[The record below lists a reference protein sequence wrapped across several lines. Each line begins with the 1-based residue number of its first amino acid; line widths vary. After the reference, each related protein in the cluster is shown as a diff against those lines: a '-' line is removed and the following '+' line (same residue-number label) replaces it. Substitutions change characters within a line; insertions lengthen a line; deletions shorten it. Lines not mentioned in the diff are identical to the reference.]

1 MVIELWKIKTLSP
14 FTKTTTCRKLSTM
27 SMRELLEKIRPT
39 WIARASQRL
48 APAEQVRQ
56 TFLSLLERYYNL
68 WEEIIESGQISLLAP
83 MLDEWESALMQT
95 EPGKIQS
102 NLPPIFNQFL
112 ALTLDVSQELLNEEE
127 SLAVLK
133 EMLPLH
139 AYILEYLYVKETEM
153 HVQQV
158 SDELSKA
165 QGDLEKLEKTKSD
178 FIAVAAHELRTPLT
192 IIEGYASM
200 LKEMVPQLP
209 GGSSPSGEL
218 FLKGINGGTR
228 RLREIVDDMIDV
240 SVIDNDML
248 SLSFQ
253 PIWINRL
260 LEVAQHD
267 VSEFIRERHLTLDVK
282 NFPGSTEM
290 TFGDGERLLQAFRN
304 VITNAIKY
312 TPDGGKISVDGR
324 LLPGFVEIT
333 VTDTGIGIDP
343 EYHTRIF
350 EKFGRLGDVSLHSTG
365 KTKFKGGGP
374 GLGLPIT
381 KGVIEAHGG
390 AIWVESEGYD
400 EVHCPGSTFHILLPI
415 RKTPPDD
422 KSAKLFHPLNET
434 A

>member
-1 MVIELWKIKTLSP
+1 M
-14 FTKTTTCRKLSTM
+14 ST
-27 SMRELLEKIRPT
+27 RELLEQIRPT
-39 WIARASQRL
+39 WITRASQRL
-48 APAEQVRQ
+48 APAEQVRK
-56 TFLSLLERYYNL
+56 TFLGLLDRYYDL
-68 WEEIIESGQISLLAP
+68 WEQVTEDGQVSLLAP
-83 MLDEWESALMQT
+83 MLDEWANALMQM
-95 EPGKIQS
+95 EAGKIQS

-112 ALTLDVSQELLNEEE
+112 SLTLEVTRDLLSDKETLE
-127 SLAVLK
+127 VLK
-133 EMLPLH
+133 AMMPLH
-139 AYILEYLYVKETEM
+139 AFTLEYLYIKETEM
-153 HVQQV
+153 QIQQV

-165 QGDLEKLEKTKSD
+165 QGDLERLEKTKSD

-209 GGSSPSGEL
+209 GGSPSPGEL
-218 FLKGINGGTR
+218 YLKGINGGTR

-240 SVIDNDML
+240 SVIDNNML
-248 SLSFQ
+248 SLNFQ

-267 VSEFIRERHLTLDVK
+267 VTEYIRERNQTLDVK
-282 NFPGSTEM
+282 NFSGSNEM

-312 TPDGGKISVDGR
+312 TPDGGTIVVDGR

-333 VTDTGIGIDP
+333 VTDTGIGIAP

-350 EKFGRLGDVSLHSTG
+350 EKFGRLGNVSLHSTG

-400 EVHCPGSTFHILLPI
+400 EVRYPGSVFHILLPI
-415 RKTPPDD
+415 RKSPPDD
-422 KSAKLFHPLNET
+422 KTAKLFRHPNEL
-434 A
+434 AD

>member
-1 MVIELWKIKTLSP
+1 LLNRFYDLW
-14 FTKTTTCRKLSTM
+14 
-27 SMRELLEKIRPT
+27 
-39 WIARASQRL
+39 
-48 APAEQVRQ
+48 EQV
-56 TFLSLLERYYNL
+56 TEN
-68 WEEIIESGQISLLAP
+68 GQVSLLAP
-83 MLDEWESALMQT
+83 MLDEWVSALMQT

-112 ALTLDVSQELLNEEE
+112 SLTLEVTKDLLSASETLDV
-127 SLAVLK
+127 LK
-133 EMLPLH
+133 AMMPLH
-139 AYILEYLYVKETEM
+139 AFTLEYLYIKETEM
-153 HVQQV
+153 QIQQV

-209 GGSSPSGEL
+209 GGSPSPGEL
-218 FLKGINGGTR
+218 YLKGINGGTR

-240 SVIDNDML
+240 SVIDNNML
-248 SLSFQ
+248 SLNFQ

-267 VSEFIRERHLTLDVK
+267 VTEYIRERNQTLDVK
-282 NFPGSTEM
+282 NFSGSNEM
-290 TFGDGERLLQAFRN
+290 TYGDGERLLQAFRN

-312 TPDGGKISVDGR
+312 TPDEGIIVVDGR

-333 VTDTGIGIDP
+333 VTDTGIGIAP

-350 EKFGRLGDVSLHSTG
+350 EKFGRLGNVSLHSTG

-400 EVHCPGSTFHILLPI
+400 EVRCPGSIFHILLPI
-415 RKTPPDD
+415 RKSPPDD
-422 KSAKLFHPLNET
+422 KTAKLFRPLNKP
-434 A
+434 AN

>member
-1 MVIELWKIKTLSP
+1 M
-14 FTKTTTCRKLSTM
+14 ST
-27 SMRELLEKIRPT
+27 RELLEQIRPT
-39 WIARASQRL
+39 WITRASQRL
-48 APAEQVRQ
+48 APVEQVRQ
-56 TFLSLLERYYNL
+56 TFLGLLDRFYNL
-68 WEEIIESGQISLLAP
+68 WEQVTENGQVSLLAP
-83 MLDEWESALMQT
+83 MLDEWVSALMQV
-95 EPGKIQS
+95 ESGKIQS

-112 ALTLDVSQELLNEEE
+112 SLTLDVTQDLLSPKE
-127 SLAVLK
+127 SLEVLK
-133 EMLPLH
+133 AMMPLH
-139 AYILEYLYVKETEM
+139 AFTLEYLYIKETEM
-153 HVQQV
+153 QIHQV

-165 QGDLEKLEKTKSD
+165 QGDLERLEKTKSD

-200 LKEMVPQLP
+200 LKEIVPQVP
-209 GGSSPSGEL
+209 GESSSPGEL
-218 FLKGINGGTR
+218 YLKGINGGTR

-240 SVIDNDML
+240 SVIDNNML
-248 SLSFQ
+248 SINFQ

-260 LEVAQHD
+260 LEVAQND
-267 VSEFIRERHLTLDVK
+267 VTEYIRERNQTLDVK
-282 NFPGSTEM
+282 SFTGSNEM

-312 TPDGGKISVDGR
+312 TPDGGKIVVDGR

-333 VTDTGIGIDP
+333 VTDTGIGIAP

-350 EKFGRLGDVSLHSTG
+350 EKFGRLGSVSLHSTG

-400 EVHCPGSTFHILLPI
+400 EVSCPGSVFHILLPI
-415 RKTPPDD
+415 RKSPPDD
-422 KSAKLFHPLNET
+422 KAAKLFRPLNEP
-434 A
+434 AD

>member
-1 MVIELWKIKTLSP
+1 M
-14 FTKTTTCRKLSTM
+14 ST
-27 SMRELLEKIRPT
+27 RELLEQIRPT
-39 WIARASQRL
+39 WITRASQRL

-56 TFLSLLERYYNL
+56 TFLGLLDRFYDL
-68 WEEIIESGQISLLAP
+68 WEQVTENGQVSLLAP
-83 MLDEWESALMQT
+83 MLDEWVNSLMQMET
-95 EPGKIQS
+95 GKIQS

-112 ALTLDVSQELLNEEE
+112 SLTLEVTQDLLSAKETLE
-127 SLAVLK
+127 VLK
-133 EMLPLH
+133 AMMPLH
-139 AYILEYLYVKETEM
+139 AFTLEYLYIKETEM
-153 HVQQV
+153 QIQQV

-209 GGSSPSGEL
+209 GGSPSSGEL
-218 FLKGINGGTR
+218 YLKGINGGTR

-240 SVIDNDML
+240 SVIDNNML
-248 SLSFQ
+248 SLNFQ

-260 LEVAQHD
+260 LEVAQHE
-267 VSEFIRERHLTLDVK
+267 VTEYIRERNQTLNVK
-282 NFPGSTEM
+282 NFSGSNEM

-312 TPDGGKISVDGR
+312 TPDGGTIVVDGR
-324 LLPGFVEIT
+324 SLPGFVEIT
-333 VTDTGIGIDP
+333 VTDTGIGIAP

-350 EKFGRLGDVSLHSTG
+350 EKFGRLGNVSLHSTG

-400 EVHCPGSTFHILLPI
+400 EVRCPGSVFHILLPI
-415 RKTPPDD
+415 RKSPPDD
-422 KSAKLFHPLNET
+422 KVAKLFRPLNEP
-434 A
+434 AK